1 MNILTAKYGD
11 FFRRIVESQ
20 SCSVVVLDHDLRIS
34 YLNPAAEILFA
45 FSARRA
51 QGLSLREM
59 LPDPGHLESLMQESL
74 ASNHP
79 ITEREMR
86 LSRVDFDIIT
96 VDCTLTPFDESE
108 GKGLMVELQPMDRHL
123 RIAREEHQFTQYQAT
138 RELLRG
144 LAHEVKNPLG
154 GLRGAAQLLE
164 RELQSDELKEYT
176 QVIIN
181 EADRLRALV
190 DRMLTP
196 NAMPHKRWTNI
207 HQVLERV
214 FSLVKVEVPA
224 GIRILRDYDPSLPEI
239 LADPDLLIQAL
250 LNIVRNAAQALGES
264 GNITLRTRPLRQ
276 FTIGHKRH
284 KLVLQVQIIDN
295 GPGIPKEMQ
304 ETIFFPLVT
313 GRAEGTGL
321 GLTIAQSLVNQH
333 QGLIECNSTNGNTVF
348 SVLLPVESD
357 VMNGKEP

>member
-1 MNILTAKYGD
+1 MNKSTVKTSEFY
-11 FFRRIVESQ
+11 RRIVETQ
-20 SCSVVVLDHDLRIS
+20 SCSVVVLDQKLKIS
-34 YLNPAAEILFA
+34 YLNPAAEMLFA

-51 QGLSLREM
+51 QGLNLRDVM
-59 LPDPGHLESLMQESL
+59 LDADHLESLVQEAL
-74 ASNHP
+74 TSNHP

-86 LSRVDFDIIT
+86 LSRADFGIIT
-96 VDCTLTPFDESE
+96 VDCTLTPFDESQ
-108 GKGLMVELQPMDRHL
+108 GRGLMVEMQSMDRHL
-123 RIAREEHQFTQYQAT
+123 RIAREEHQFAQYQAT

-164 RELQSDELKEYT
+164 RELHSEELKEYT
-176 QVIIN
+176 RVIID
-181 EADRLRALV
+181 EADRLRSLV

-196 NAMPHKRWTNI
+196 NAMPHKKLTNI

-214 FSLVKVEVPA
+214 FSLVRAEVPA
-224 GIRILRDYDPSLPEI
+224 GIRISRDYDPSLPEI

-284 KLVLQVQIIDN
+284 KLVLQVQIVDD
-295 GPGIPKEMQ
+295 GPGIPQEMQ

-333 QGLIECNSTNGNTVF
+333 QGLIECNCANGNTVF
-348 SVLLPVESD
+348 SVLLPVECD
-357 VMNGKEP
+357 AMNGKEP